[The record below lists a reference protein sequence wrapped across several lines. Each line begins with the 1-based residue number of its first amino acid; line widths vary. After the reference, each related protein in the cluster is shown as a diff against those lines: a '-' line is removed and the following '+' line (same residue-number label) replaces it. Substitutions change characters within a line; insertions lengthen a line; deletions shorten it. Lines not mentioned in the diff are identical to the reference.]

1 MALIW
6 KTIHWCRQLHHL
18 AMPRNLPPGCRSGLN
33 TFCLDAYQMCCQS
46 STFPPNEQLLT
57 LTTLPHSVKETLIL
71 FFLALDVGVLR
82 DVVAVGPLI
91 PTVWQG
97 SMGNWGTYWASW
109 SLLSFLAFSSFTSQ
123 HPPSVHTHINMDGC
137 VFLCIVVF
145 VWPVYVY
152 MSGVAVPQ
160 LQYNIVIE
168 DEGLPLLLPLLVAAS
183 LGMWVLGV
191 SRAYG
196 HMIWCSCRPT
206 SLGVVIQRG

>member
-1 MALIW
+1 M
-6 KTIHWCRQLHHL
+6 CR
-18 AMPRNLPPGCRSGLN
+18 
-33 TFCLDAYQMCCQS
+33 QS

-57 LTTLPHSVKETLIL
+57 LATLPHSVKETLIL

-97 SMGNWGTYWASW
+97 SMGNWGTY
-109 SLLSFLAFSSFTSQ
+109 FLAFSSFTSQ